1 MGMAWEALDD
11 EGAKVDDEAR
21 EVVSALM
28 VLDWMED
35 EVMARFWQG

>member
-11 EGAKVDDEAR
+11 DGAKVEAEAR

-28 VLDWMED
+28 VLDWVEAV
-35 EVMARFWQG
+35 VMARLE